1 MIRTVRVP
9 GACAAVLDVARPAAL
24 LAAFGLCAAA
34 IPAPA
39 AEFIVVQSTTSTRNS
54 GLLDHLLPMFTAGS
68 GIEVRV
74 VAVGTGQAIRNARNG
89 DADVLLVHAK
99 PAEEAFVA
107 DGFGVE
113 RFDLMYN
120 DFVIVGPAAD
130 PAGVAGMGDAV
141 SSLGRIARARA
152 AFASRGDDSGTHR
165 KERALWREAG
175 LDPASASGGWYRE
188 TGSGMGATL
197 NTAVGMDA
205 YALTDRATWIA
216 FGNKGDFTIHV
227 EGDARL
233 FNQYGLIL
241 VDPKKHPH
249 VKARAGRAFI
259 DWMLGPE
266 GQSAIASF
274 EIAGQRLFFP
284 NAPRGGS
291 LPARVSGFADRNGF
305 PLSRE

>member
-1 MIRTVRVP
+1 MSRTVRRHGVSADIESWLSGDHRTVRRH
-9 GACAAVLDVARPAAL
+9 GACSTMLAVALPAAL
-24 LAAFGLCAAA
+24 GLC
-34 IPAPA
+34 PA
-39 AEFIVVQSTTSTRNS
+39 ATPATATEFIVVQSTTSTRNS
-54 GLLDHLLPMFTAGS
+54 GLLDHLLPRFTADT

-89 DADVLLVHAK
+89 DADVLLAHAK
-99 PAEEAFVA
+99 SAEEAFVA

-130 PAGVAGMGDAV
+130 PAAVAGMNDAV
-141 SSLGRIARARA
+141 SALGTIAQARA

-165 KERALWREAG
+165 KELELWREAG
-175 LDPASASGGWYRE
+175 LDPSAASGDWYRE

-197 NTAVGMDA
+197 NTAVGMAA
-205 YALTDRATWIA
+205 YTLTDRATWIA
-216 FGNKGDFTIHV
+216 FGNKGDATVHV

-241 VDPKKHPH
+241 VNPEKHPH
-249 VKARAGRAFI
+249 VKARAGQAFI

-266 GQSAIASF
+266 GRSAIAAF
-274 EIAGQRLFFP
+274 EIGGQQLFFP
-284 NAPRGGS
+284 NASRG
-291 LPARVSGFADRNGF
+291 ASGK
-305 PLSRE
+305 P